1 MSKTRPAT
9 VTPFDFRSDFTA
21 PEPPA
26 TDQDARISISVAE
39 LAALLED
46 TRQSTAALI
55 LNEQVEQQTEA
66 IRHTNEQLKAALAQI
81 IQLAETLEKI
91 DLSEAD
97 RSEVNT
103 QVCRIASEMI
113 DGQGNLFQS

>member
-1 MSKTRPAT
+1 MSQSKRTT
-9 VTPFDFRSDFTA
+9 VTPFGFRSDFSA
-21 PEPPA
+21 PE
-26 TDQDARISISVAE
+26 DAQQETRISISVAE

-55 LNEQVEQQTEA
+55 RNEQVEQQAEA
-66 IRHTNEQLKAALAQI
+66 IRSTTQQLKAALAQI
-81 IQLAETLEKI
+81 IDLAETLERI

-97 RSEVNT
+97 RQDINT
-103 QVCRIASEMI
+103 QVSRIASEMI